1 MTPAAAAGAPGARLR
16 FAPSPTGALHV
27 GNARTALFNWLW
39 ARRIGGV
46 FILRIEDTDVAR
58 SSAASEA
65 RLVEDLTWLGLGW
78 DEGIGAGGEAGPYR
92 QSERLAIYRGK
103 AEDLV
108 ARGLAYPCFCSPQT
122 LEEERA
128 AAREAGGASIYAGRC
143 RAIPKDE
150 ADARRRVEPA
160 ALRFHVK
167 AAAGGDD
174 AVVFEDRSH
183 GAVRVPIA
191 QIGDFVLVRRDGW
204 PSYNF
209 AVVVDDLL
217 MGVTEVVRGDDHL
230 SNTPR
235 QILVYR
241 ALGAP
246 ALPRF
251 THVPLIL
258 GAGGA
263 PLSKREGAASLGWF
277 REQGYPPEAVMNHLA
292 LLGWSPE
299 DGQEFLTPE
308 ELIARFDLARLS
320 RAPAIF
326 DLVKLDALAA
336 RHMARLPPER
346 LADMAM
352 TQLAAAGLWPAPVPA
367 GGREWAGRLAQ
378 ILADRLPHMS
388 RLIDEAAFLF
398 DFEAARSLVDPQ
410 VAAALREP
418 GSRRVIEALARRIGE
433 APIDAP
439 RFQAIV
445 DEVRRECGV
454 KGKDLFHPIRIAL
467 TGAASGP
474 ELVKLLPVIETGSR
488 LPLPRPIASCA
499 ARVRALIG
507 ATAPGRP

>member
-1 MTPAAAAGAPGARLR
+1 MTPRPRLR

-39 ARRIGGV
+39 ARRTGGT
-46 FILRIEDTDVAR
+46 FLLRIEDTDAAR
-58 SSAASEA
+58 STSESEE
-65 RLVEDLTWLGLGW
+65 RLIVDLTWLGLGW
-78 DEGIGAGGEAGPYR
+78 DEGVGAGGEAGPYR

-103 AEDLV
+103 ADDLV
-108 ARGLAYPCFCSPQT
+108 AHGLAYPCFCSPQT

-128 AAREAGGASIYAGRC
+128 TARVAGGASLYSGRC
-143 RAIPKDE
+143 RAIPRDE
-150 ADARRRVEPA
+150 AERRRRSEPA
-160 ALRFHVK
+160 ATRFHVV
-167 AAAGGDD
+167 AAAGGKD
-174 AVVFEDRSH
+174 AVSFDDLAH
-183 GAVRVPIA
+183 GTVRFPLT
-191 QIGDFVLVRRDGW
+191 QIGDFVLLRRDGW

-217 MGVTEVVRGDDHL
+217 MEITDVIRGDDHL

-241 ALGAP
+241 ALGA
-246 ALPRF
+246 ATLPRF
-251 THVPLIL
+251 AHLPLIL

-277 REQGYPPEAVMNHLA
+277 REQGYPPEAIMNHLA

-308 ELIARFDLARLS
+308 ELIARFDLARVS

-326 DLVKLDALAA
+326 DLAKLDALAA
-336 RHMARLPPER
+336 RHMARLPVER
-346 LADMAM
+346 LADLAV
-352 TQLAAAGLWPAPVPA
+352 TQLAAAGLLPAPLP
-367 GGREWAGRLAQ
+367 GGAREWAGRLAQ
-378 ILADRLPHMS
+378 ILADRLPGM
-388 RLIDEAAFLF
+388 RRIVDETGFLF
-398 DFEAARSLVDPQ
+398 DFDPARSLADPRI
-410 VAAALREP
+410 AAVLREP
-418 GSRRVIEALARRIGE
+418 GSRRVIEALDRRIGA
-433 APIDAP
+433 APLDAP
-439 RFQAIV
+439 RFQMIV

-499 ARVRALIG
+499 SRVRALIA
-507 ATAPGRP
+507 ATAIDRV